1 MESNKQELMTIKQVA
16 LYLKLS
22 QSTID
27 RMLADG
33 EFVQPD
39 YTVSAVKKRLWK
51 QETIDNFLE
60 TNCRNPK
67 SLPAA

>member
-1 MESNKQELMTIKQVA
+1 MEKEKQPLLNVKQIAKYVS
-16 LYLKLS
+16 LS
-22 QSTID
+22 VSTID

-39 YTVSAVKKRLWK
+39 FTISAVKKRLWK

>member
-1 MESNKQELMTIKQVA
+1 MESKEELLTIKQVA

-27 RMLADG
+27 KFLAAG

-39 YTVSAVKKRLWK
+39 YQISAVKKRLWK
-51 QETIDNFLE
+51 LSTIESWLE
-60 TNCRNPK
+60 THCRNPK